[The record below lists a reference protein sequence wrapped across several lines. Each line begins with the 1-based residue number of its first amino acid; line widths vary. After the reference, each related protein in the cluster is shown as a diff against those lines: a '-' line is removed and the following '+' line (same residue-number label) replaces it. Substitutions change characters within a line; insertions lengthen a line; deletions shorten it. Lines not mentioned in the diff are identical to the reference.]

1 MSFAPSQQPG
11 GNSYYDYQS
20 CALPSPAVDYSATDA
35 PDVDV
40 SLWIW
45 DAADPDFLTCATTG
59 VSFPN
64 GDFGENTTTLGPTL
78 AGHHVEVTAIKS
90 AYPDGLHQC
99 SACGDTGWRGETR
112 YESDWR
118 YGIYLQGCVDQ
129 YKNDFFLTS
138 LNRLARDYAST
149 GNETYAKVGLRMLD
163 RFATNFGDFLWKD
176 ADSAWGTQESL
187 VSYFR
192 DADHN
197 GWPNSCYMGGET
209 SRGKCC
215 TLDGGHRL
223 MVGIPSMFDSWK
235 AFYGFPD
242 VLGEAVAFD
251 ADALAAYGSAAADA
265 LSGEL
270 GYDVTAKINADLFG
284 RRLAWYAACDFADGG
299 EDLEGG
305 DLYYHIVS
313 NLLPTSFPVDLLE
326 MLPAGHESFA
336 AQLVTFLRVISTKQS
351 REGLWHET
359 YLYSVHAICWVS
371 EVATALLRYCATF
384 PDGAAC
390 AGNADELAH
399 LAELSFDGH
408 RADLNVELPSLAG
421 CVAKCEER
429 DLLRRRRASRDP
441 ASSSTPT
448 KGPPVHANQAPAPPR
463 RPRWTTGG
471 TNAMNMKP

>member
-1 MSFAPSQQPG
+1 M
-11 GNSYYDYQS
+11 
-20 CALPSPAVDYSATDA
+20 
-35 PDVDV
+35 
-40 SLWIW
+40 
-45 DAADPDFLTCATTG
+45 
-59 VSFPN
+59 
-64 GDFGENTTTLGPTL
+64 
-78 AGHHVEVTAIKS
+78 
-90 AYPDGLHQC
+90 
-99 SACGDTGWRGETR
+99 
-112 YESDWR
+112 
-118 YGIYLQGCVDQ
+118 
-129 YKNDFFLTS
+129 
-138 LNRLARDYAST
+138 
-149 GNETYAKVGLRMLD
+149 
-163 RFATNFGDFLWKD
+163 
-176 ADSAWGTQESL
+176 
-187 VSYFR
+187 
-192 DADHN
+192 
-197 GWPNSCYMGGET
+197 
-209 SRGKCC
+209 
-215 TLDGGHRL
+215 
-223 MVGIPSMFDSWK
+223 
-235 AFYGFPD
+235 
-242 VLGEAVAFD
+242 LGEDLAFD

-265 LSGEL
+265 LSAEL
-270 GYDVTAKINADLFG
+270 GYDVTEKINADLFG
-284 RRLAWYAACDFADGG
+284 RRLAWYASCDFADGG